1 MHEHAS
7 RKTQILFSL
16 LLITGIIL
24 PGVQAAGIPGDE
36 VTIFT
41 AEEGAYAYGI
51 IDSGNILISEIY
63 PDSDEPGWVKLY
75 RYNISRADIVTLPAG
90 NPDGI
95 NMDICGDTIIWAE
108 ITEKN
113 DFSGPEITLN
123 IYPDREEMPME
134 IPDKFKSVSDLKL
147 VNGNVVITGRDS
159 FVLNSGS
166 GMSDIYIYYPDE
178 KRLIHQEIP
187 GRQGS
192 VSASGDYIVFQDD
205 RYGQMKNTVHIM
217 NLKNSVSWQI
227 GDEKNGVFSSPD
239 ISGEKVVYRF
249 DEDFGSFLKE
259 EVSQQLLLTE
269 ISTNKTEIIA
279 SPGARISEPKI
290 DGDNIVWSDRRNKEH
305 YKIWLYDLNEERE
318 TLVAVTGN
326 EYPGAVEISGS
337 TVMWSDFVD
346 GRSTLKIREMS
357 SLKASDS
364 DPLYSETTQQNSEN
378 TGINYQDKYPAERK
392 SGTSLELS
400 LVAVISGLCL
410 IAGKRY

>member
-1 MHEHAS
+1 MHDHAS

-16 LLITGIIL
+16 LLIAGIIL
-24 PGVQAAGIPGDE
+24 PGVQAAVIPGDE

-51 IDSGNILISEIY
+51 IDSGNILISEIF
-63 PDSDEPGWVKLY
+63 PDSDGPGWVKLY
-75 RYNISRADIVTLPAG
+75 RYNISRTDIVTLPAG

-95 NMDICGDTIIWAE
+95 NMDICADTIIWAE

-123 IYPDREEMPME
+123 IYPDREDIPME

-147 VNGNVVITGRDS
+147 INGNVVITGRDS
-159 FVLNSGS
+159 FMLNSGS

-192 VSASGDYIVFQDD
+192 ISASGDYIVFQDD

-249 DEDFGSFLKE
+249 DEDFGSFLKDE
-259 EVSQQLLLTE
+259 APQQLLLTE
-269 ISTNKTEIIA
+269 ITTNKTKIIT

-290 DGDNIVWSDRRNKEH
+290 DGDNIVWSDKRNKDH
-305 YKIWLYDLNEERE
+305 YTIWLYNLNEEKE
-318 TLVAVTGN
+318 IPIADTSN
-326 EYPGAVEISGS
+326 KYPGTVEISKN

-346 GRSTLKIREMS
+346 DRSTLKIMELS
-357 SLKASDS
+357 SPEALDGDS
-364 DPLYSETTQQNSEN
+364 SHSKNNNKNSEEPD
-378 TGINYQDKYPAERK
+378 INEPDKYPDERK
-392 SGTSLELS
+392 SGHSLGLP
-400 LVAVISGLCL
+400 LLAVILGLCL
-410 IAGKRY
+410 IAKKQI